1 MTETA
6 KERFYREELE
16 SIKLD
21 LLEARPVSPS
31 NIAKALIEADELP
44 VTTDK
49 LSVEKLQEYLLPY
62 SKEMVQKI
70 IDEKMQLVT
79 ADEFVKLHKESLTA
93 IRENDKLQEQLNTAK
108 KYIEHVIGT
117 IKHDGHLGTIQTD
130 LILPDLEKT
139 LAAIG
144 GDDE

>member
-108 KYIEHVIGT
+108 KYIEHVIRT

-130 LILPDLEKT
+130 WILPDLEKA